1 MSPAVLQLFPK
12 PLAHVAGLPT
22 PLHNEVERKN
32 LIQSSKHEIRSWLKK
47 KEQRLP
53 FTDGEENIPPRIQK
67 RPAHGAI
74 SGFCRK
80 AGFSLLK

>member
-1 MSPAVLQLFPK
+1 MLL
-12 PLAHVAGLPT
+12 GY
-22 PLHNEVERKN
+22 LHPCITKLKEKN
-32 LIQSSKHEIRSWLKK
+32 LIQSSKHEIRSWLEK